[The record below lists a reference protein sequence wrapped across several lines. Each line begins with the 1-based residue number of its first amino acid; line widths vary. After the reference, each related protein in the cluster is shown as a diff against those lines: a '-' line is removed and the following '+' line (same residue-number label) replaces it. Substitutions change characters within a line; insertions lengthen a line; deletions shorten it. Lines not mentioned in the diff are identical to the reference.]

1 MLERLQDSFAKITKT
16 LVGKSKITDKNIEDA
31 IEEIKTALL
40 EADVNLRV
48 ARRFINATAEEARG
62 EKVLKAVDPGQQF
75 VKIIYDKMVA
85 LLGDER
91 SNLNLRGPDVVSTIL
106 FLGLQGAGKTTN
118 AAKLALHLKN
128 EGRRVLLCAAD
139 LSRPAAV
146 KQLEILG
153 EQIGVPVFTGSEQDP
168 VARSKAALEEA
179 KKHQYNVLI
188 VDTAGRMQVD
198 VELMNEISAISKAL
212 NPDEKILVADAMIG
226 QNAVD
231 VAKAFDEQLGVTGFI
246 LSKFDSDTRGGAAL
260 SLKSITGKPIKFIG
274 VGEKVEALEIF
285 HPERIASRI
294 LGMGDI
300 VSLVEKAQEKFDEE
314 EALRMQQKLFS
325 PDFSLEDYLEQ
336 IKMVKKM
343 GKAGELAKLLPGVS
357 AKDIEE
363 KLDEQ
368 QMVREEAIILSM
380 TKKERKNLLIFN
392 PSRRKRVAKGAGVT
406 VVEVNRFINRFEKM
420 KVQMKKVMKNKAYQ
434 AQLAKSLKG

>member
-16 LVGKSKITDKNIEDA
+16 LVGKSKITDKNIEEA
-31 IEEIKTALL
+31 IEEIKSALL

-62 EKVLKAVDPGQQF
+62 EKVLKAIDPGQQF
-75 VKIIYDKMVA
+75 VKIIYDKMVH

-91 SNLNLRGPDVVSTIL
+91 SELALRGPDVTSTIL
-106 FLGLQGAGKTTN
+106 FLGLQGSGKTTN

-128 EGRRVLLCAAD
+128 QGRRVLLCAAD

-153 EQIGVPVFTGSEQDP
+153 EQVGVPVFTGEHQDP
-168 VARSKAALEEA
+168 ISRAKAAVQEA

-188 VDTAGRMQVD
+188 IDTAGRMQVD
-198 VELMNEISAISKAL
+198 TDLMTEIKAISDAV
-212 NPDEKILVADAMIG
+212 NPDEKILVADAMLG

-231 VAKAFDEQLGVTGFI
+231 VAKSFDEAVEITGFI

-274 VGEKVEALEIF
+274 TGEKVEALEIF

-300 VSLVEKAQEKFDEE
+300 VSLVEKAQETVDEE
-314 EALRMQQKLFS
+314 EARRMQQKLFS
-325 PDFSLEDYLEQ
+325 SDFSLEDYLEQ
-336 IKMVKKM
+336 IRMVKKM

-363 KLDEQ
+363 KLDEK

-380 TKKERKNLLIFN
+380 TKKERKNLLILN
-392 PSRRKRVAKGAGVT
+392 PSRRKRVAKGAGVN

-420 KVQMKKVMKNKAYQ
+420 KIQMKKVMKNKAYQ

>member
-16 LVGKSKITDKNIEDA
+16 LVGKAKITDKNIEDA
-31 IEEIKTALL
+31 IEEIKSALL

-62 EKVLKAVDPGQQF
+62 EKVLQAVDPGQQF
-75 VKIIYDKMVA
+75 VKIIYDKMVQ

-91 SNLNLRGPDVVSTIL
+91 SELALRGPDVTSTIL
-106 FLGLQGAGKTTN
+106 FLGLQGSGKTTN

-128 EGRRVLLCAAD
+128 QGRRVLLCAAD

-153 EQIGVPVFTGSEQDP
+153 EQIGVPVFTGEHQDP
-168 VARSKAALEEA
+168 IARSKAAVQEA

-188 VDTAGRMQVD
+188 IDTAGRMQVD
-198 VELMNEISAISKAL
+198 TDLMAEIEAISIAV
-212 NPDEKILVADAMIG
+212 NPDEKILVADAMLG

-231 VAKAFDEQLGVTGFI
+231 VAKSFDEAVGITGFI

-274 VGEKVEALEIF
+274 TGEKVEALEIF

-300 VSLVEKAQEKFDEE
+300 VSLVEKAQETVDEE
-314 EALRMQQKLFS
+314 EAIRMQKKLFS
-325 PDFSLEDYLEQ
+325 SDFSLEDYLEQ
-336 IKMVKKM
+336 IRMVKKM

-392 PSRRKRVAKGAGVT
+392 PSRRKRVAKGAGVN

-420 KVQMKKVMKNKAYQ
+420 KIQMKKVMKNKAYQ

>member
-1 MLERLQDSFAKITKT
+1 MLERLQDSFGKITKT
-16 LVGKSKITDKNIEDA
+16 LAGKSKITDKNIEDA

-62 EKVLKAVDPGQQF
+62 EKVLAAVDPGQQF
-75 VKIIYDKMVA
+75 VKIIYDKLVT
-85 LLGDER
+85 LLGDDHSE
-91 SNLNLRGPDVVSTIL
+91 LALRGPDVTSTIL

-128 EGRRVLLCAAD
+128 QGRRVLLCAAD

-146 KQLEILG
+146 RQLEILG
-153 EQIGVPVFTGSEQDP
+153 EQIDVPVYTDGQTNP
-168 VARSKAALEEA
+168 VERAKAALEHA
-179 KKHQYNVLI
+179 KKNQFNVLI
-188 VDTAGRMQVD
+188 IDTAGRMQVD
-198 VELMNEISAISKAL
+198 SDLMAEISAISKAVE
-212 NPDEKILVADAMIG
+212 PEEKILVADAMIG
-226 QNAVD
+226 QNAVE
-231 VAKAFDEQLGVTGFI
+231 VAKSFDEQVGITGFI

-274 VGEKVEALEIF
+274 TGEKVEALEVF
-285 HPERIASRI
+285 HPQRIAGRI

-300 VSLVEKAQEKFDEE
+300 VSLVEKAQESVDQD

-325 PDFSLEDYLEQ
+325 SDFSLEDYLEQ
-336 IKMVKKM
+336 IRMVKKM

-363 KLDEQ
+363 KLDEK

-380 TKKERKNLLIFN
+380 TKKERKNLLIFS
-392 PSRRKRVAKGAGVT
+392 PARRKRVAKGAGVT
-406 VVEVNRFINRFEKM
+406 VVEVNRFVNRFEKM
-420 KVQMKKVMKNKAYQ
+420 KIQMKKMMKNKAYQ
-434 AQLAKSLKG
+434 AQLAQSLKG